1 MKLNK
6 LERVCLENN
15 DCINSNLR
23 GGDEL
28 AMSTQFITEQCGFCS
43 RNTSTEKRICELS
56 NQVQEISAKN
66 FVSLMHGQNDQIKLM
81 KIFTSKTVVD
91 NENCRLESAKKTR
104 TITSSTI
111 EIETL
116 KLKLRATENKNQE
129 QEEIIKNLKYKIETM
144 TRKFN

>member
-23 GGDEL
+23 FEGEL
-28 AMSTQFITEQCGFCS
+28 ATSAKFITEQCGFCS
-43 RNTSTEKRICELS
+43 RNTSTEMRICELS
-56 NQVQEISAKN
+56 NQVQEISANN
-66 FVSLMHGQNDQIKLM
+66 FVSLLHGQNVQIKLM
-81 KIFTSKTVVD
+81 KIFTSKTLVD
-91 NENCRLESAKKTR
+91 SENCRLESAKKTR

-111 EIETL
+111 EIESL
-116 KLKLRATENKNQE
+116 KLKLRVAENKNLE
-129 QEEIIKNLKYKIETM
+129 QNEIIKNLKYKIEIM